1 MPKPV
6 NRHLGSNGSQMM
18 HFGTILRRPVKR
30 PIGPSADQQATLRV
44 DSQQS
49 LSAVRAVF
57 RAWSN
62 PAVLLDNEMDVVLL
76 IGFWQRGWMLR

>member
-1 MPKPV
+1 M
-6 NRHLGSNGSQMM
+6 
-18 HFGTILRRPVKR
+18 ILSRPVKR

-76 IGFWQRGWMLR
+76 IGFWHEGGCCDKLVREIVTAGRPVSEPAE

>member
-1 MPKPV
+1 M
-6 NRHLGSNGSQMM
+6 
-18 HFGTILRRPVKR
+18 ILSRPVKR
-30 PIGPSADQQATLRV
+30 PIGPSADQQVTLRV

-49 LSAVRAVF
+49 LGAVRAVF

-62 PAVLLDNEMDVVLL
+62 PAVLLYNEMDVVLL

>member
-6 NRHLGSNGSQMM
+6 NRHLGSNGSQTR
-18 HFGTILRRPVKR
+18 HFGMILSRPVKR

-49 LSAVRAVF
+49 LGAVRAVF

-62 PAVLLDNEMDVVLL
+62 PAVLLYNEMDVVLL